1 MSWLADVAQ
10 IDPDDITAPA
20 ITQQGVLVAR
30 SYRSDTVAHGL
41 GDIGIPTLIFSGSD
55 DEVVPVANSRDL
67 ARRIA
72 RFAAHHL
79 LGRGLREHLSV
90 RVGLRHRTD
99 VVYECLSVVGEP
111 TARSW
116 RSGSRWCEVTGARG
130 RRSFGR
136 PRNGADRTV
145 GAGDHAA

>member
-30 SYRSDTVAHGL
+30 SYRSDTVARGL

-72 RFAAHHL
+72 HSRLIIFSGAGYA
-79 LGRGLREHLSV
+79 SIFQY

>member
-1 MSWLADVAQ
+1 MRRRWNYPGCSFPRAPNRRASSWLADVAQ

-30 SYRSDTVAHGL
+30 SYRSDTVARGL

-72 RFAAHHL
+72 H
-79 LGRGLREHLSV
+79 
-90 RVGLRHRTD
+90 
-99 VVYECLSVVGEP
+99 
-111 TARSW
+111 
-116 RSGSRWCEVTGARG
+116 SRLIIF
-130 RRSFGR
+130 S
-136 PRNGADRTV
+136 
-145 GAGDHAA
+145 GAGYASIFQYASDFVTELTSFTSA